1 VRRLPRT
8 PVASFIPSRER
19 FMNVTTKDRRLTRR
33 AAAAIG
39 LTMLAAAPV
48 FAQAPAG
55 GLPPAKD
62 LIAKFV
68 TATNA
73 TAVMAKHT
81 SVKTTGKFEMA
92 AAGISADLEISQAR
106 PNKTSLRIDLPG
118 MGQVQEG
125 FDGTTG
131 WAINPMQ
138 GPRLKTGKELDAV
151 REESTFGASTRQGPN
166 VASAET
172 VEKTEMNGEACYK
185 VKLVWKSGRETF
197 DCFSVASGLLI
208 ASMGKQDTPMGS
220 VDVTNLLSD
229 YKDFGGQKIATR
241 LTQQVMGQEQV
252 LRINNVEYDAADP
265 ASFEMPAAIKALA
278 EKKP

>member
-1 VRRLPRT
+1 
-8 PVASFIPSRER
+8 
-19 FMNVTTKDRRLTRR
+19 MNVTTKDRRLTRR

-48 FAQAPAG
+48 LAQAPGG

-92 AAGISADLEISQAR
+92 SAGISGDLEISQAR
-106 PNKTSLRIDLPG
+106 PNKTALRIDLPG

-138 GPRLKTGKELDAV
+138 GPRIKTGKELEAV
-151 REESTFGASTRQGPN
+151 REESTFGASSRQGPN

-197 DCFSVASGLLI
+197 DCYSVASGLLI

-229 YKDFGGQKIATR
+229 YKDFGGQKVATR

-265 ASFEMPAAIKALA
+265 ALFEMPAAIKALA